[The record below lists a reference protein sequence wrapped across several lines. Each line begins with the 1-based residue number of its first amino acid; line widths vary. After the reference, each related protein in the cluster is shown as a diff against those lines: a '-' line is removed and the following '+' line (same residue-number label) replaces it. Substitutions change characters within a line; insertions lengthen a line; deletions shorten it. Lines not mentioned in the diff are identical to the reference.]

1 MEAARTVKQCRHIL
15 KWTYVYGY
23 YFDGTDGAKELFE
36 MQQVSRCPDV
46 FSPMFSWIQS
56 AMGQTSHTVSLPPRS
71 SSFALAERSRGDHGA
86 ADRLHRGGGRVGD

>member
-56 AMGQTSHTVSLPPRS
+56 AMGQTSHTVSPPPPFFLLCACRAISRRPRS
-71 SSFALAERSRGDHGA
+71 G
-86 ADRLHRGGGRVGD
+86 